1 MGKLREPCEFL
12 TTLDELGNIQ
22 NTKMSQ
28 RVLGKFEPAKISVTV
43 APNREKRSLDQNA
56 YYWGLVL
63 PRFASTRGIRLNSRT
78 KFFRTYLRLG
88 KLKVERP

>member
-56 YYWGLVL
+56 YY
-63 PRFASTRGIRLNSRT
+63 
-78 KFFRTYLRLG
+78 
-88 KLKVERP
+88 